1 VCREFLPEK
10 LVWSILTQLVLA
22 LHYCHTGGADPPYL
36 EGSLSATTEG
46 SSTGSTKT
54 LSHIVLHRD
63 IKPENS
69 TPIRPL
75 FTRLLTLGQS
85 S

>member
-1 VCREFLPEK
+1 M
-10 LVWSILTQLVLA
+10 A

-36 EGSLSATTEG
+36 EGSLSATSEG
-46 SSTGSTKT
+46 SSNGSTKT

-69 TPIRPL
+69 MDPPPHDPLTPVC
-75 FTRLLTLGQS
+75 
-85 S
+85 